1 MRFKEVKS
9 RIARSQTSSYDIIES
24 SQSSVLHD
32 DKEVD
37 TTTDEMIRDSLSLR
51 LQDKALQRKR
61 KRLSRRTEQET
72 EFNDQEEEV
81 KSTIQT

>member
-9 RIARSQTSSYDIIES
+9 RIARSQTSSYDTIES

-37 TTTDEMIRDSLSLR
+37 TTTDEMIKNSLSLR
-51 LQDKALQRKR
+51 FQDKTLQRKR
-61 KRLSRRTEQET
+61 KRLNRRTEQKI
-72 EFNDQEEEV
+72 EFNNQ
-81 KSTIQT
+81 KKKIKNTIQT